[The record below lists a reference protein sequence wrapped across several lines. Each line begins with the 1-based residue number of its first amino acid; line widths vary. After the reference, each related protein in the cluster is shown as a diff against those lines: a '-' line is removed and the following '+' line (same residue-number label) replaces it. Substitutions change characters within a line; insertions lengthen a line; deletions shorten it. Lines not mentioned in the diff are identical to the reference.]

1 MSASP
6 TEYGLVLFLLLAAG
20 STGMDDVPSV
30 FVPNQFWIC
39 SENFESHAG
48 LSVYQCKSLCLAQA
62 GCQEFSYPLDDAP
75 SGCRIAKQGGCEA
88 RPYDN
93 ELYSVYKKQAAP
105 TDEPPDM
112 EGPGARRRRRTDSR
126 RRTHSPAKTTHSD
139 ENMELRA
146 KKTDAEKAQAEADAA
161 RIQGENDSILYMK
174 EHKAKAEVEKLQ
186 LDWKIKQ
193 HILDQPKTDK
203 KEETA
208 VKKEETAETAGKTDL
223 ESQVKA
229 LKSSEKVM
237 TANIRNAENSIE
249 TTESQK
255 LGVLQKIS
263 LAKASIE
270 QLMNDPGKLADQDRQ
285 IGIAILGKLRVAK
298 ALINGDIVSLKH
310 EQTKVP
316 WVVRL
321 REATEKA
328 LRHPSK

>member
-1 MSASP
+1 M
-6 TEYGLVLFLLLAAG
+6 
-20 STGMDDVPSV
+20 
-30 FVPNQFWIC
+30 
-39 SENFESHAG
+39 
-48 LSVYQCKSLCLAQA
+48 
-62 GCQEFSYPLDDAP
+62 
-75 SGCRIAKQGGCEA
+75 AK
-88 RPYDN
+88 
-93 ELYSVYKKQAAP
+93 KKQA
-105 TDEPPDM
+105 
-112 EGPGARRRRRTDSR
+112 
-126 RRTHSPAKTTHSD
+126 
-139 ENMELRA
+139 
-146 KKTDAEKAQAEADAA
+146 EKARAAAEAA

-193 HILDQPKTDK
+193 HILDQPKTD
-203 KEETA
+203 
-208 VKKEETAETAGKTDL
+208 KKEETAETAGKTDL

-328 LRHPSK
+328 LRHPSKENLEAAKEAYKQAAATNEKSTLDSLAAQEAEQKRLADEAKAAEEAKILNAKDAADKVAAAKEAARIQTAFNQAAADRAAAQAAPANSITTPTAAAIAPVEPVLPPPPIIRKVKRGFFDPIE